1 MIQRWGYSFPLAPS
15 TKRPIV
21 VGKVKIHFVG
31 YEQLMNEI
39 KKIHCTGGYEAVYI
53 TNSILND
60 ESRKLDLKERF
71 SFHST
76 INK

>member
-1 MIQRWGYSFPLAPS
+1 M
-15 TKRPIV
+15 
-21 VGKVKIHFVG
+21 
-31 YEQLMNEI
+31 

-53 TNSILND
+53 QNSILNE